1 MSKKL
6 NVAIF
11 DNDLRCEI
19 KKHEVSEDGT
29 KIRIKSGGEG
39 HFMPTFDNDSFLE
52 FPRRKKYLLFG
63 EKVYNRYYIVKKR
76 AAACVNF
83 KTEPP
88 KIGIPDPEQLK
99 QANMNFLATQVGKDR
114 SQDVPWYA
122 WIQLALIGFLVLMQ
136 MGVIG

>member
-1 MSKKL
+1 MNKMV

-19 KKHEVSEDGT
+19 KKREVSDDGT

-63 EKVYNRYYIVKKR
+63 ETLFKRYYIVKKR
-76 AAACVNF
+76 ASACVNF
-83 KTEPP
+83 KTDPP
-88 KIGIPDPEQLK
+88 TIGLPDPEQLK

-114 SQDVPWYA
+114 SSDVPWYV
-122 WIQLALIGFLVLMQ
+122 WVQLGLILFLTLMQ